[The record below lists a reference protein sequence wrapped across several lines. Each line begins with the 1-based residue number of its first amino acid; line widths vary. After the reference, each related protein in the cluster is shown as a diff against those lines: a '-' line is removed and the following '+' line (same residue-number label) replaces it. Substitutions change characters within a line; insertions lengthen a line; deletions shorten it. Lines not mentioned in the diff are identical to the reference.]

1 MKKII
6 TVVTFLALFGLSFG
20 QNCLDDRNL
29 TGLRKGQVFT
39 APCDSMVVL
48 TKPTYERMRW
58 EEKQKSE
65 IIASF
70 ERSQKLFDQKTL
82 VMDSIVLR
90 YKSHTDSLNK
100 FLSEKQIQ
108 INKLDSLVIC
118 SVQNTDKAV
127 KIAEKNQKL
136 VLISGTIT
144 VVLLIITIF
153 IN

>member
-1 MKKII
+1 MKKLLTII
-6 TVVTFLALFGLSFG
+6 ASIAIFSLSFS
-20 QNCLDDRNL
+20 QNCLDDRSL

-70 ERSQKLFDQKTL
+70 ERSQKLFDQKS
-82 VMDSIVLR
+82 VIMDSIVLR

-100 FLSEKQIQ
+100 FLTEKQLQ
-108 INKLDSLVIC
+108 INKLDSLVVR
-118 SVQNTDKAV
+118 SVKNTDKAV
-127 KIAEKNQKL
+127 AIAEKNQKIA
-136 VLISGTIT
+136 LISGIVT
-144 VVLLIITIF
+144 VALLIVTIF
-153 IN
+153 I